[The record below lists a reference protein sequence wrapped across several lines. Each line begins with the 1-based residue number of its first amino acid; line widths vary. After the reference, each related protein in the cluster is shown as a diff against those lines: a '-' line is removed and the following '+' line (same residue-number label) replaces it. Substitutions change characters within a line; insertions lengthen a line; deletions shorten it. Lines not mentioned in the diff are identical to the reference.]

1 MRQFILALLVLGVL
15 PLHGQRFF
23 LQLQP
28 EAGVSSFTSG
38 IIPYELRSSYQVSLA
53 LGLQMND
60 RSAVTLGLGVQQ
72 SGARSTVIYAVGGA
86 TTRDILYQDAYFIKV
101 PLDYTISLDS
111 RGLFTLGIGAYY
123 NLNITDRVVDM
134 EVNDGYFPLHA
145 EDYTKDDIGLRL
157 RPAVSI
163 PFTPKISL
171 SLGILQE
178 FGLVAFV
185 PRTHHYNTYLTGGI
199 KVQL

>member
-1 MRQFILALLVLGVL
+1 MKKIVFALLVLAAL
-15 PLHGQRFF
+15 PLQGQRFF

-28 EAGVSSFTSG
+28 EAGVSSFTTG
-38 IIPYELRSSYQVSLA
+38 IIPYELRSSYQVTLA

-60 RSAVTLGLGVQQ
+60 RSAVRLGLGVQQ
-72 SGARSTVIYAVGGA
+72 SGARSTIIFAAGGV
-86 TTRDILYQDAYFIKV
+86 TSRDILYQDAYFIKV
-101 PLDYTISLDS
+101 PVDYTISLGGQ
-111 RGLFTLGIGAYY
+111 GLFTLDVGAYY
-123 NLNITDRVVDM
+123 NLNITDQVVDM

-178 FGLVAFV
+178 FGLVAII
-185 PRTHHYNTYLTGGI
+185 PRTHHYNTYLTGGF
-199 KVQL
+199 KVKL